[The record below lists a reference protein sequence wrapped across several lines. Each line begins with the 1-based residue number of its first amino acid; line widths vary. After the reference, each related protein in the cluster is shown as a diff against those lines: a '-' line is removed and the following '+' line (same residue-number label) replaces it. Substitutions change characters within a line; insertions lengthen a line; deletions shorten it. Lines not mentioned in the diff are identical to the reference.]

1 MSTLK
6 ELKEALRRE
15 FKALAPIEE
24 EYRGRHSFVLRGR
37 YRSMT
42 PISVRYGLKLDHA
55 DGAVDLWVYMFK
67 GNESQK
73 LVEVICAS
81 YDDAIDMAH
90 KELLA
95 HRVSRLNW
103 TMC

>member
-42 PISVRYGLKLDHA
+42 PISAQYELKLDHA
-55 DGAVDLWVYMFK
+55 DGAVDLRVYLFK
-67 GNESQK
+67 GNETQK

-81 YDDAIDMAH
+81 YDDAIEVAH

-95 HRVSRLNW
+95 HRVARLDW

>member
-24 EYRGRHSFVLRGR
+24 EYRGRHSFVLRGW

-42 PISVRYGLKLDHA
+42 PISVQYELRLDHA

-81 YDDAIDMAH
+81 YDDALDVVH

-95 HRVSRLNW
+95 HRVARLNW

>member
-6 ELKEALRRE
+6 ELKEALHRE
-15 FKALAPIEE
+15 FKSLAPIEE

-42 PISVRYGLKLDHA
+42 PISAQYELKLDHA

-81 YDDAIDMAH
+81 YDDAIEVAH

-95 HRVSRLNW
+95 HRVARLDW